1 MKNSSKLRKLLESET
16 LQSPKAKE
24 PEKTGEMPKKF
35 ELCWMEIDKD
45 GEYVKKEKS
54 FDSEEKFNEFIEEL
68 EQKPNFLQITR
79 KQDKSTMH
87 KLKENYNRFFLGGKA
102 FENTE
107 DSIEKINE
115 SDEDGIYTM
124 DDGWNTD
131 ELENTGLMDWIQ
143 TVEALAYEL
152 RNARRNSYAKFGDTD
167 EDLIGYLMQLGQEL
181 TEIASTMEED
191 L

>member
-1 MKNSSKLRKLLESET
+1 MKNTNKLRKLLEIDT

-79 KQDKSTMH
+79 KQNKSTMH
-87 KLKENYNRFFLGGKA
+87 KLKENYNRFFLGKA

-107 DSIEKINE
+107 DSGKKINE
-115 SDEDGIYTM
+115 SDEAGMYTLN
-124 DDGWNTD
+124 DGWNID
-131 ELENTGLMDWIQ
+131 ELDNTGLLDWIMS
-143 TVEALAYEL
+143 VEALAYEL

-167 EDLIGYLMQLGQEL
+167 EDLIDYLMGLAQEL
-181 TEIASTMEED
+181 TDIASTMEED